1 MKTNN
6 LILTLIYLQIAIEK
20 YVPKHLI
27 SLLLIFFDIFRRRY
41 LMIKKTDSEN
51 EPTQIHDF
59 ERRLCAQT
67 QDLQS
72 FNKFYMSQM
81 NP

>member
-27 SLLLIFFDIFRRRY
+27 SLLKNFVYIVCRRY
-41 LMIKKTDSEN
+41 LIIEKKTILKTYQTKSTILN
-51 EPTQIHDF
+51 VDF
-59 ERRLCAQT
+59 ALILRI
-67 QDLQS
+67 
-72 FNKFYMSQM
+72 
-81 NP
+81 

>member
-20 YVPKHLI
+20 YVPKLLI

-41 LMIKKTDSEN
+41 LIIKKTDSEN
-51 EPTQIHDF
+51 VSTQIHDF
-59 ERRLCAQT
+59 ECRLCAQT
-67 QDLQS
+67 Q
-72 FNKFYMSQM
+72 
-81 NP
+81 

>member
-67 QDLQS
+67 Q
-72 FNKFYMSQM
+72 
-81 NP
+81 